1 MSKEEKTKV
10 WAVVLIILAAAV
22 GMFSDDLLNKEDR
35 SYQTEQIHINQI
47 DANKI
52 KIIEH
57 DGRLNSVE
65 KTESRFYETLV
76 RIEEKIDNLK

>member
-65 KTESRFYETLV
+65 KTESRFYETLI
-76 RIEEKIDNLK
+76 RIEEKIDKL